1 MQVSLRK
8 ANAIQV
14 AINEALKAL
23 EFKTEIGINEF
34 QKPEEVIA
42 SANKAFFENVARRT
56 NLLKAL
62 YEVRKAT
69 SAANANDGIDNRL
82 ADLAFLEKEVQFYST
97 NAKTQERLA
106 AEVIAGKLEKIA
118 NRTEDSYY
126 AKAEVETSV
135 FTKEDIKALNS
146 LAVKAKKAKQK
157 LQDELL
163 ELNVRTTIN
172 LSEQTVATLTAED
185 IL

>member
-1 MQVSLRK
+1 MQISLRK

-14 AINEALKAL
+14 AINEALKGL

-34 QKPEEVIA
+34 QKPEATIEAASKLFFDNVNRRNALLRALYEIRKATA
-42 SANKAFFENVARRT
+42 SANAT
-56 NLLKAL
+56 N
-62 YEVRKAT
+62 
-69 SAANANDGIDNRL
+69 GIDSRL
-82 ADLAFLEKEVQFYST
+82 ADLAFLEKEVTFFTAHS
-97 NAKTQERLA
+97 KTKERLA
-106 AEVIAGKLEKIA
+106 AEVIVGKLEKIA

-135 FTKEDIKALNS
+135 FTDKDLYALTR
-146 LAVKAKKAKQK
+146 LLVKAKKEKQK

-163 ELNVRTTIN
+163 ELNVRTTIE
-172 LSEQTVATLTAED
+172 LTETTVATLTQED

>member
-8 ANAIQV
+8 ANALQV
-14 AINEALKAL
+14 AINEALKGL
-23 EFKTEIGINEF
+23 EFKTEVGINEF

-42 SANKAFFENVARRT
+42 SASKTFFDNINRRN
-56 NLLKAL
+56 NLLRGL
-62 YEVRKAT
+62 YEIRKAT
-69 SAANANDGIDNRL
+69 AAANAANDIDGRL
-82 ADLAFLEKEVQFYST
+82 ADLAFLEKEVTFFTTHS
-97 NAKTQERLA
+97 KTRERLA
-106 AEVIAGKLEKIA
+106 AEVIQGKLEKIA

-135 FTKEDIKALNS
+135 FTETDIKTLS
-146 LAVKAKKAKQK
+146 RLAVKAKKEKQK

-163 ELNVRTTIN
+163 ELNVRTTIT
-172 LSEQTVATLTAED
+172 LSDETVATLTAED